1 MTNFENMHCKRVKK
15 SELSLCSEKI
25 KNFLTFI
32 PYWVADTRGDIKV
45 IRRRFVLEDYSKAIK
60 FINDLT
66 ELSDAEDHHPEV
78 IFGFIYVEVI
88 YWTHVVNG
96 LHLNDFIMASKI
108 NAIFEKIIQ

>member
-25 KNFLTFI
+25 NHFLTFI

-45 IRRRFVLEDYSKAIK
+45 IRRRFVLEDYSKGIK

-88 YWTHVVNG
+88 YWTHVENG